1 MAKITSSI
9 PIKFNGIKIHNDL
22 EGLNDG
28 DYIHLTELEKQKFDT
43 LPNSFVTKTSDLLN
57 DGENGTTRFVEED
70 ELGETAFTNDYND
83 LDNLPIIPTVLT
95 NHSELNLDDGTN
107 PHGTTKA
114 DVGLGNVDNTSDVNK
129 PISIATQN
137 ALNLKANARWLGI
150 DDVNSGA
157 GVTGVTI
164 ETLDKTY
171 HLLPNTLVNGHLDF
185 SFYSIRETGSALLH
199 QVVVRVNNV
208 NNFATATELFRIS
221 TGGNF
226 SPHLRA
232 QRKFTLKDNLIRDA
246 NLGANPN
253 VIGGTAATGI
263 SVPFNLSGNI
273 YIFFSTI
280 PGATNQIIKYDS
292 IQIKQF

>member
-137 ALNLKANARWLGI
+137 ALNLKANAKWLGI

-171 HLLPNTLVNGHLDF
+171 MIPANTLVDGHLDF
-185 SFYSIRETGSALLH
+185 SLYSIRETGSSLAH

-208 NNFATATELFRIS
+208 NNFATATELFRS
-221 TGGNF
+221 SAGGNF
-226 SPHLRA
+226 TPFLRA
-232 QRKFTLKDNLIRDA
+232 QRKFTLKNNLIR
-246 NLGANPN
+246 NISGVGANFTDLNSGP
-253 VIGGTAATGI
+253 TGV
-263 SVPFNLSGNI
+263 SVPFNLSGDI